1 MKKTILVR
9 GVEVEAYR
17 RAKAAAALKGVSIGT
32 AVSQALREWAG
43 APDAAPTDAEVR
55 ADRDFVKRNWAK
67 LEPHKGRTVVVQG
80 GKLRGVFDDLDA
92 ATEFSSRFEVALVF
106 TVKGPPVERELEIG
120 AEMAV

>member
-17 RAKAAAALKGVSIGT
+17 KAKAAAALKGVSIGT
-32 AVSQALREWAG
+32 AVSQALREWAS
-43 APDAAPTDAEVR
+43 DAAPADADVR

-67 LEPHKGRTVVVQG
+67 PEPHKGKTVVVQG
-80 GKLRGVFDDLDA
+80 GKLRGIFDGFDA
-92 ATEFSSRFEVALVF
+92 AAEFSSRFEVALVF
-106 TVKGPPVERELEIG
+106 TVNEPPAKRELEIG